1 MEEFVLS
8 RRSQKKLL
16 GSLLA
21 LIAMI
26 PIITFKII
34 QFLFLNPIK
43 YIFKAYIFIFVHLF
57 KWIFRVLVLLFK
69 AIGKSVEKL
78 CVARTY
84 LTKNHPYLQA
94 YSLELSD
101 IDGMNGWTFEY
112 YVADLLR
119 KNGYSGVEV
128 TRGSGDFGVDIIA
141 YKNNSLWAFQCKN
154 YSSKLGVSPIQQVYS
169 GAVKYGA
176 SISVVIT
183 NSYFTDHAKELGN
196 SLGVFLWD
204 RIKLAELIKLSKAEL
219 RS

>member
-1 MEEFVLS
+1 MS
-8 RRSQKKLL
+8 RRSQNNLL
-16 GSLLA
+16 GSLFA
-21 LIAMI
+21 LIAII
-26 PIITFKII
+26 PIIIFKII

-57 KWIFRVLVLLFK
+57 KCFFKVLLLLFK
-69 AIGKSVEKL
+69 TIGKSVTKL
-78 CVARTY
+78 CVARFP
-84 LTKNHPYLQA
+84 KKHPYLQA

-101 IDGMNGWTFEY
+101 IDGMDGWTFEY

-119 KNGYSGVEV
+119 KNGYSGVKV

-183 NSYFTDHAKELGN
+183 NSYFTDHAKELGS
-196 SLGVFLWD
+196 SLGVLLWD
-204 RIKLAELIKLSKAEL
+204 RIKLAELIKLSKAVL